1 MSLKILNPAPD
12 RLDDAGSRSHLIDTI
27 RLIRSENVGSITFF
41 TLIKRFG
48 SPSRALEAI
57 PDMAARGGRKKPIV
71 LYSRTEAELELNK
84 VEAFGA
90 RMISYLDSE
99 YPESLLH
106 ISDPPPI
113 IAALGHPHL
122 WQKPCI
128 AMVGARNASGN
139 GCHFAKKLA
148 KELGEAGYVIVS
160 GLARG
165 IDTFAHQGALASGTV
180 AAIASGIDHI
190 YPPENATLYHQMR
203 EMGAIISENPF
214 GAIPHSRAFP
224 ARNRII
230 SGLSLG
236 TIVVEAAQK
245 SGSLI
250 TAKFALDQN
259 REVFAVPGSPL
270 DPRSKGCNELLK
282 QGATLVECT
291 DDVLKELRKPS
302 IGAFRQ
308 QQLDLFSVQELTE
321 PTESELTEARV
332 IVEEKLGFTPIAIDE
347 LLSQT
352 HIPANNL
359 LTILLEKELAG
370 VLQRLP
376 GGKVSLIGK

>member
-1 MSLKILNPAPD
+1 MSLAALTRHPISQQQSD
-12 RLDDAGSRSHLIDTI
+12 THTHLVDCI
-27 RLIRSENVGSITFF
+27 RLIRSENVGPITFF
-41 TLIKRFG
+41 QLIKRFG
-48 SPSRALEAI
+48 TPGHALEAI
-57 PDMAARGGRKKPIV
+57 PDMAARGGSKKPIV

-84 VEAFGA
+84 TEAFGA
-90 RMISYLDSE
+90 KMSSYLDPD
-99 YPESLLH
+99 YPEALLH
-106 ISDPPPI
+106 IPDAPPVL
-113 IAALGHPHL
+113 AVLGHQHL
-122 WQKPCI
+122 WQKPCVAI
-128 AMVGARNASGN
+128 VGARNASAN

-148 KELGEAGYVIVS
+148 RELGDAGYSVVS

-165 IDTFAHQGALASGTV
+165 IDTFAHQGALFTGTI

-190 YPPENATLYHQMR
+190 YPPENASLYQQMS
-203 EMGAIISENPF
+203 ETGAIISENPF

-236 TIVVEAAQK
+236 TIIVEAAQK

-270 DPRSKGCNELLK
+270 DPRAKGCNELIK
-282 QGATLVECT
+282 QGATLVECV

-302 IGAFRQ
+302 IGAFKQ
-308 QQLDLFSVQELTE
+308 QQLDLFAVQEMVE
-321 PTESELTEARV
+321 PSEGELNEARV
-332 IVEEKLGFTPIAIDE
+332 IIEEKLGFSPIAIDE
-347 LLSQT
+347 LLAQT

>member
-1 MSLKILNPAPD
+1 MSLATL
-12 RLDDAGSRSHLIDTI
+12 RELSRIAQSDTRDHLIDTI
-27 RLIRSENVGSITFF
+27 RLIRSENVGSMTFF
-41 TLIKRFG
+41 ALVKRFG
-48 SPSRALEAI
+48 LPSRALEAI

-71 LYSRTEAELELNK
+71 LFSRDEAVRELDQTEAY
-84 VEAFGA
+84 GA
-90 RMISYLDSE
+90 RFISYLDPD
-99 YPESLLH
+99 YPEALLH
-106 ISDPPPI
+106 IPDPPPI
-113 IAALGHPHL
+113 IATLGHPHL

-128 AMVGARNASGN
+128 AMVGARNASAN

-148 KELGEAGYVIVS
+148 HDLGEAGYVIVS

-190 YPPENATLYHQMR
+190 YPPENAGLYQQLR
-203 EMGAIISENPF
+203 EMGAIVSENPF

-236 TIVVEAAQK
+236 TVVVEAAQK

-250 TAKFALDQN
+250 TAKFALEQN
-259 REVFAVPGSPL
+259 REVFAVPGSPM
-270 DPRSKGCNELLK
+270 DPRAKGCNELLK
-282 QGATLVECT
+282 QGATLVESI

-302 IGAFRQ
+302 IGAFKQ
-308 QQLDLFSVQELTE
+308 QQLDLFSVQEISD
-321 PTESELTEARV
+321 PTPAELDSART
-332 IVEEKLGFTPIAIDE
+332 IIDEKLGFSPIAIDE
-347 LLSQT
+347 LITQT
-352 HIPANNL
+352 HISANVL

-370 VLQRLP
+370 VLQRHP
-376 GGKVSLIGK
+376 GGRVSLVSR